1 VTNFNK
7 SVHAAY
13 TAAIAARNAL
23 PRDLIAHD
31 RKHGGGVWLNALADM
46 NRVVDRLRD
55 ARYPSQGKR

>member
-46 NRVVDRLRD
+46 NRVIDRLRD
-55 ARYPSQGKR
+55 ARYPSQGTR

>member
-1 VTNFNK
+1 MTNFNK

-46 NRVVDRLRD
+46 NRVIDRLRD
-55 ARYPSQGKR
+55 ARYPSQGTR